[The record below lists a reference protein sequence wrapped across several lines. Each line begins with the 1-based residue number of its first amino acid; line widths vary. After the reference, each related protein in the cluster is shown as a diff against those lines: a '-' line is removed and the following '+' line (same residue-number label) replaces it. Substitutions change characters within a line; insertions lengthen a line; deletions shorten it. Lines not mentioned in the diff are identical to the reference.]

1 MPWQL
6 GDVARWRGWTWRP
19 PACLRKQRHETFDD
33 AEAHRL
39 DVLQNKGTDGAPL
52 EIYWCGYCD
61 AWHVGRALGHRR
73 KDTCG

>member
-52 EIYWCGYCD
+52 EIYW
-61 AWHVGRALGHRR
+61 
-73 KDTCG
+73 